1 MPHLYGDRITT
12 VENAELISRL
22 RARGTDDAMAAANTL
37 ATSRNPK
44 STATTA
50 LQVRDAI
57 LLELR
62 DWEDL
67 GKNTRL
73 AALRHR
79 LA

>member
-1 MPHLYGDRITT
+1 
-12 VENAELISRL
+12 
-22 RARGTDDAMAAANTL
+22 MAAANTL
-37 ATSRNPK
+37 TTSRNPK